1 MGTSVRR
8 GRPPLVL
15 ELTPEEATALSARV
29 RAPTSTQRD
38 AARARII
45 LACAEGGSA
54 HQIAQR
60 VGVPIRRVERWRSRF
75 LRKRL
80 KGLGDLPRRGH
91 ALKFHSV
98 TRCEIIALAC
108 EPIGQK
114 PTGTDRRGKPKFI
127 PITRTLE
134 HVRQEAVVRG
144 IVPTIGKTTVQRI
157 LAQGDVRPHLVRGW
171 LHSTDPQFREK
182 VTEICDLYL
191 HPPPGSTVLCV
202 DEMTGVQAL
211 EHRYPDHW
219 GPGQPR
225 GCPRREWEY
234 RRHGTQTLIAA
245 FDVRT
250 GQVVAICRPTRKGK
264 DLLRFMRTVAA
275 QYPVGPVHIIWDNLN
290 IHFDGPTRRWSRFN
304 RRHGG
309 RFVFHYTPKHA
320 SWVNQIELFFSLV
333 HRQCLRHGDFHAV
346 AELRTALLGFI
357 AAWNRDRAHPFRWSF
372 TGYPL
377 QAEAPHAR
385 AA

>member
-1 MGTSVRR
+1 VGTSARR
-8 GRPPLVL
+8 GRPPRTL
-15 ELTPEEATALSARV
+15 ELTPEEAAELSGRV

-38 AARARII
+38 AARARIV
-45 LACAEGGSA
+45 LACADGGSA
-54 HQIAQR
+54 RQIAER
-60 VGVPIRRVERWRSRF
+60 LGIPVRRVERWRGRF

-80 KGLGDLPRRGH
+80 AGLGDLPRRGH
-91 ALKFHSV
+91 ALTFNSV

-114 PTGTDRRGKPKFI
+114 NTGLDRRGKPKYI

-134 HVRQEAVVRG
+134 HVRQEAIARG
-144 IVPTIGKTTVQRI
+144 LVPAIGTTTVQRI
-157 LAQGDVRPHLVRGW
+157 LAQGAVRPHLVRGW
-171 LHSTDPQFREK
+171 LHSPDPQFREK

-191 HPPPGSTVLCV
+191 HPPLGSTVLCV

-234 RRHGTQTLIAA
+234 IRHGTQTVIAA

-250 GQVVAICRPTRKGK
+250 GQVVAICSPTRKGR

-275 QYPVGPVHIIWDNLN
+275 QYPEGPVHIIWDNLN
-290 IHFDGPTRRWSRFN
+290 IHFDGPTQRWSRFN
-304 RRHGG
+304 RRHGD
-309 RFVFHYTPKHA
+309 RFVFHFTPKHA
-320 SWVNQIELFFSLV
+320 SWVNQIELFFSLA
-333 HRQCLRHGDFHAV
+333 HRQCLRHGDFQSV
-346 AELRTALLGFI
+346 DELRAALLGFI
-357 AAWNRDRAHPFRWSF
+357 AAWNQRAHPFRWSF

-385 AA
+385 SA